1 MVRDYKVPI
10 VYAYIGS
17 ANGQE
22 AIMSPTAMV
31 TPPRV
36 GEDIFANGGTYKVT
50 HVLWN
55 LFTDSPSVT
64 LVVERLDL

>member
-1 MVRDYKVPI
+1 MVRDYKVPV
-10 VYAYIGS
+10 VYAYLGS
-17 ANGQE
+17 ENGQR

-36 GEDIFANGGTYKVT
+36 GEDVFANGGTYRVT

-55 LFTDSPSVT
+55 LFTDNPSVT
-64 LVVERLDL
+64 LVVEDLKL

>member
-10 VYAYIGS
+10 VYAYTISGNS
-17 ANGQE
+17 QQ

-36 GEDIFANGGTYKVT
+36 GEDIFADGGTYRVT

-55 LFTDSPSVT
+55 LFTDTPSVT